1 MIRMCENGPL
11 FAVQLEGADGGGG
24 LPEITPLT
32 GLAWRELRPCVAQS
46 RQLFLLRSR
55 YTL

>member
-1 MIRMCENGPL
+1 MIRMCENGP
-11 FAVQLEGADGGGG
+11 FIAVELEGADGGGG
-24 LPEITPLT
+24 VPEITPLM

-46 RQLFLLRSR
+46 RQQFLLRSR